1 MTVKRDMGDDAA
13 SAGTVELRAG
23 NATGAALLGSCAVP
37 PTGAWDAY
45 ANVTCDGALPAAAQ
59 TDLLLSFK
67 GAAQEFARLD
77 YLRLTC

>member
-1 MTVKRDMGDDAA
+1 
-13 SAGTVELRAG
+13 
-23 NATGAALLGSCAVP
+23 
-37 PTGAWDAY
+37 
-45 ANVTCDGALPAAAQ
+45 TCDGALPAAAQ